1 MTLEQA
7 LAFEIAGKQF
17 RHMSVDDWR
26 QWLRRIRAEY
36 AVLAAMDERHMCPAS
51 APMRQILRVEEEDF
65 WLIVAFQRSED
76 ETEIRAGE
84 SAGGTGHE
92 GYPPGDTAA
101 FFG

>member
-1 MTLEQA
+1 MFWPSLAIA
-7 LAFEIAGKQF
+7 LAYVAFGAMVLSLFGPGFEHG
-17 RHMSVDDWR
+17 
-26 QWLRRIRAEY
+26 Y
-36 AVLAAMDERHMCPAS
+36 PVLVILSCGQLAS
-51 APMRQILRVEEEDF
+51 AVVGPVAREDF